1 MTQAVLKELAKA
13 ELHCHLDGSLSLPA
27 IRKLA
32 NMADIILPSSDKE
45 LRKYV
50 IAPAQTESLVDY
62 LKTFE
67 FIRPLLQTKEALR
80 FAAYDVARQAALENV
95 IYIEIRFAPELSM
108 DKGLTASDTVLAVL
122 EGLAD
127 AQKEFNIVARALVC
141 GMRQSSHKT
150 TKDII
155 KHIVDLAPKG
165 LVGFDFAGDE
175 FSYPTDSLVDLIQEV
190 KRSGYPM
197 TLHAGECGCAKH
209 IADSLVD
216 LIQEVKRSGYPM
228 TLHAGE
234 CGCAKHIADSL
245 NLGIKRM
252 GHVTALTGQRDLIK
266 RFVEEDAVAEM
277 CLTSNLQTKA
287 ASSIQSFPY
296 QELYDAG
303 GKITINTDNRT
314 VSDTNLTKEYSLFVT
329 YFGTKIEDFLVFNQ
343 NAVKASFT
351 SDSEKD
357 TLLHKL
363 QENYDSYL
371 K

>member
-209 IADSLVD
+209 IADSL
-216 LIQEVKRSGYPM
+216 
-228 TLHAGE
+228 
-234 CGCAKHIADSL
+234 

-363 QENYDSYL
+363 QENYDSY
-371 K
+371 

>member
-32 NMADIILPSSDKE
+32 NMADIILPNSDKE

-108 DKGLTASDTVLAVL
+108 DKGLTASDTVFAVL

-150 TKDII
+150 TKEII

-209 IADSLVD
+209 IADSL
-216 LIQEVKRSGYPM
+216 
-228 TLHAGE
+228 
-234 CGCAKHIADSL
+234 

-252 GHVTALTGQRDLIK
+252 GHVTALTGQRALIK

-343 NAVKASFT
+343 NAVRASFT

>member
-209 IADSLVD
+209 IADSL
-216 LIQEVKRSGYPM
+216 
-228 TLHAGE
+228 
-234 CGCAKHIADSL
+234 

-303 GKITINTDNRT
+303 GKVTINTDNRT

>member
-209 IADSLVD
+209 IADSL
-216 LIQEVKRSGYPM
+216 
-228 TLHAGE
+228 
-234 CGCAKHIADSL
+234 

-329 YFGTKIEDFLVFNQ
+329 YFGTKIEEFLVFNQ

>member
-209 IADSLVD
+209 IADSL
-216 LIQEVKRSGYPM
+216 
-228 TLHAGE
+228 
-234 CGCAKHIADSL
+234 

-287 ASSIQSFPY
+287 ASIIQSFPY

>member
-122 EGLAD
+122 EGLED

-175 FSYPTDSLVDLIQEV
+175 FSYPT
-190 KRSGYPM
+190 
-197 TLHAGECGCAKH
+197 
-209 IADSLVD
+209 DSLVD

>member
-209 IADSLVD
+209 IV
-216 LIQEVKRSGYPM
+216 
-228 TLHAGE
+228 
-234 CGCAKHIADSL
+234 DSL

>member
-27 IRKLA
+27 IRTLA

-209 IADSLVD
+209 IADSL
-216 LIQEVKRSGYPM
+216 
-228 TLHAGE
+228 
-234 CGCAKHIADSL
+234 

>member
-32 NMADIILPSSDKE
+32 NMADIILPNSDKE

-108 DKGLTASDTVLAVL
+108 DKGLTASDTVFAVL

-127 AQKEFNIVARALVC
+127 AQKEFNVVARALVC

-150 TKDII
+150 TKEII

-209 IADSLVD
+209 IADSL
-216 LIQEVKRSGYPM
+216 
-228 TLHAGE
+228 
-234 CGCAKHIADSL
+234 

-252 GHVTALTGQRDLIK
+252 GHVTALTGQRALIK

>member
-32 NMADIILPSSDKE
+32 NMADIILPNSDKE

-80 FAAYDVARQAALENV
+80 FAAYNVARQAALENV

-108 DKGLTASDTVLAVL
+108 DKGLTASDTVFAVL

-150 TKDII
+150 TKEII

-209 IADSLVD
+209 IADSL
-216 LIQEVKRSGYPM
+216 
-228 TLHAGE
+228 
-234 CGCAKHIADSL
+234 

-252 GHVTALTGQRDLIK
+252 GHVTALTGQRALIK

>member
-32 NMADIILPSSDKE
+32 NMADIILPNSDKE

-108 DKGLTASDTVLAVL
+108 DKGLTASDTVFAVL

-150 TKDII
+150 TKEII

-209 IADSLVD
+209 IADSL
-216 LIQEVKRSGYPM
+216 
-228 TLHAGE
+228 
-234 CGCAKHIADSL
+234 

-252 GHVTALTGQRDLIK
+252 GHVTALTGQRALIK

-363 QENYDSYL
+363 QENYDSY
-371 K
+371 

>member
-13 ELHCHLDGSLSLPA
+13 ELHCHLDSSLSLPA

-209 IADSLVD
+209 IADSL
-216 LIQEVKRSGYPM
+216 
-228 TLHAGE
+228 
-234 CGCAKHIADSL
+234 

>member
-108 DKGLTASDTVLAVL
+108 DKGLTASDTVIAVL

-175 FSYPTDSLVDLIQEV
+175 FSYPT
-190 KRSGYPM
+190 
-197 TLHAGECGCAKH
+197 
-209 IADSLVD
+209 DSLVD

>member
-209 IADSLVD
+209 IADSL
-216 LIQEVKRSGYPM
+216 
-228 TLHAGE
+228 
-234 CGCAKHIADSL
+234 

-329 YFGTKIEDFLVFNQ
+329 YFETKIEDFLVFNQ

>member
-13 ELHCHLDGSLSLPA
+13 EFHCHLDGSLSLPA

-209 IADSLVD
+209 IADSL
-216 LIQEVKRSGYPM
+216 
-228 TLHAGE
+228 
-234 CGCAKHIADSL
+234 

>member
-1 MTQAVLKELAKA
+1 MTQAVLKELVKA

-209 IADSLVD
+209 IADSL
-216 LIQEVKRSGYPM
+216 
-228 TLHAGE
+228 
-234 CGCAKHIADSL
+234 

>member
-122 EGLAD
+122 EGLAE

-197 TLHAGECGCAKH
+197 TLHAGEC
-209 IADSLVD
+209 S
-216 LIQEVKRSGYPM
+216 
-228 TLHAGE
+228 
-234 CGCAKHIADSL
+234 CAKHIADSL

>member
-1 MTQAVLKELAKA
+1 MAQAVLKELAKA

-209 IADSLVD
+209 IADSL
-216 LIQEVKRSGYPM
+216 
-228 TLHAGE
+228 
-234 CGCAKHIADSL
+234 

>member
-67 FIRPLLQTKEALR
+67 FIRPLFQTKEALR

-175 FSYPTDSLVDLIQEV
+175 FSYPT
-190 KRSGYPM
+190 
-197 TLHAGECGCAKH
+197 
-209 IADSLVD
+209 DSLVD

>member
-165 LVGFDFAGDE
+165 LVGFDFEGDE
-175 FSYPTDSLVDLIQEV
+175 FSYPT
-190 KRSGYPM
+190 
-197 TLHAGECGCAKH
+197 
-209 IADSLVD
+209 DSLVD

>member
-209 IADSLVD
+209 IADSL
-216 LIQEVKRSGYPM
+216 
-228 TLHAGE
+228 
-234 CGCAKHIADSL
+234 
-245 NLGIKRM
+245 NLGITRM

>member
-1 MTQAVLKELAKA
+1 MTQAVLKELTKA

-32 NMADIILPSSDKE
+32 NMADIILPNSDKE

-108 DKGLTASDTVLAVL
+108 DKGLTASDTVFAVL

-150 TKDII
+150 TKEII

-209 IADSLVD
+209 IADSL
-216 LIQEVKRSGYPM
+216 
-228 TLHAGE
+228 
-234 CGCAKHIADSL
+234 

-252 GHVTALTGQRDLIK
+252 GHVTALTGQRALIK

>member
-155 KHIVDLAPKG
+155 KHIVDLALKG

-175 FSYPTDSLVDLIQEV
+175 FSYPT
-190 KRSGYPM
+190 
-197 TLHAGECGCAKH
+197 
-209 IADSLVD
+209 DSLVD

>member
-209 IADSLVD
+209 IADSL
-216 LIQEVKRSGYPM
+216 
-228 TLHAGE
+228 
-234 CGCAKHIADSL
+234 

-252 GHVTALTGQRDLIK
+252 RHVTALTGQRDLIK

>member
-32 NMADIILPSSDKE
+32 NMADIILPNSDKE

-108 DKGLTASDTVLAVL
+108 DKGLTASDTVFAVL

-141 GMRQSSHKT
+141 GMSQSSHKT
-150 TKDII
+150 TKEII

-209 IADSLVD
+209 IADSL
-216 LIQEVKRSGYPM
+216 
-228 TLHAGE
+228 
-234 CGCAKHIADSL
+234 

-252 GHVTALTGQRDLIK
+252 GHVTALTGQRALIK

>member
-197 TLHAGECGCAKH
+197 TLHAGECGC
-209 IADSLVD
+209 D
-216 LIQEVKRSGYPM
+216 
-228 TLHAGE
+228 
-234 CGCAKHIADSL
+234 KHIADSL

>member
-209 IADSLVD
+209 IADSL
-216 LIQEVKRSGYPM
+216 
-228 TLHAGE
+228 
-234 CGCAKHIADSL
+234 

-314 VSDTNLTKEYSLFVT
+314 VSDTNLTKE
-329 YFGTKIEDFLVFNQ
+329 
-343 NAVKASFT
+343 
-351 SDSEKD
+351 
-357 TLLHKL
+357 
-363 QENYDSYL
+363 
-371 K
+371 

>member
-127 AQKEFNIVARALVC
+127 AQKEFSIVARALVC

-175 FSYPTDSLVDLIQEV
+175 FSYPT
-190 KRSGYPM
+190 
-197 TLHAGECGCAKH
+197 
-209 IADSLVD
+209 DSLVD

>member
-209 IADSLVD
+209 IADSL
-216 LIQEVKRSGYPM
+216 
-228 TLHAGE
+228 
-234 CGCAKHIADSL
+234 

-371 K
+371 KYPSRFFKNMIE

>member
-95 IYIEIRFAPELSM
+95 IYIEVRFAPELSM

-175 FSYPTDSLVDLIQEV
+175 FSYPT
-190 KRSGYPM
+190 
-197 TLHAGECGCAKH
+197 
-209 IADSLVD
+209 DSLVD

>member
-32 NMADIILPSSDKE
+32 NIADIILPNSDKE

-108 DKGLTASDTVLAVL
+108 DKGLTASDTVFAVL

-150 TKDII
+150 TKEII

-209 IADSLVD
+209 IADSL
-216 LIQEVKRSGYPM
+216 
-228 TLHAGE
+228 
-234 CGCAKHIADSL
+234 

-252 GHVTALTGQRDLIK
+252 GHVTALTGQRALIK

>member
-108 DKGLTASDTVLAVL
+108 DKGLTASDTVFAVL

-209 IADSLVD
+209 IADSL
-216 LIQEVKRSGYPM
+216 
-228 TLHAGE
+228 
-234 CGCAKHIADSL
+234 

-287 ASSIQSFPY
+287 ASSIQNFPY

-329 YFGTKIEDFLVFNQ
+329 YFGTKIEDFWTN
-343 NAVKASFT
+343 VK
-351 SDSEKD
+351 
-357 TLLHKL
+357 
-363 QENYDSYL
+363 
-371 K
+371 

>member
-32 NMADIILPSSDKE
+32 NMADIILPNSDKE

-108 DKGLTASDTVLAVL
+108 DKGLTASDTVFAVL

-150 TKDII
+150 TKEII

-209 IADSLVD
+209 IADSL
-216 LIQEVKRSGYPM
+216 
-228 TLHAGE
+228 
-234 CGCAKHIADSL
+234 

-252 GHVTALTGQRDLIK
+252 GHVTALTGQRALIK

-296 QELYDAG
+296 QELYDAEVRLQL
-303 GKITINTDNRT
+303 IQII
-314 VSDTNLTKEYSLFVT
+314 VLFP
-329 YFGTKIEDFLVFNQ
+329 IQ
-343 NAVKASFT
+343 I
-351 SDSEKD
+351 
-357 TLLHKL
+357 
-363 QENYDSYL
+363 
-371 K
+371 

>member
-209 IADSLVD
+209 IADSL
-216 LIQEVKRSGYPM
+216 
-228 TLHAGE
+228 
-234 CGCAKHIADSL
+234 

-329 YFGTKIEDFLVFNQ
+329 CFGTKIEDFLVFNQ